1 LAGVHGRVR
10 QYLVA
15 QAASEEEHQRIQR
28 VAAHEFR
35 LLQSLEHP
43 GILAVRDYK
52 QHAYGPALL
61 FHYEAQAVRLDH
73 FLATRGDRLTPDL
86 RLNLLRQ
93 MEDAMRYAH
102 SKRVIHRA
110 LSPQSILVPMADTET
125 PTLKIFNWQGGVRAN
140 GSAASGTTHVQEL
153 VEAPALVYMAP
164 EALLSPDQI
173 TEAADVFSLGA
184 MAYHLFS
191 GRVPATST
199 LALAQTLR
207 AQKGLKLSAVI
218 DGVGPRLEEL
228 VPWSTHPDVL
238 TRVDSVADFLEL
250 LKDVEEELTTPAGQA
265 RGDSLEAQRG
275 DRLEHGFVVERILGR
290 GSTAVALLAQRNGE
304 EYVLKVARDQDHNA
318 RLREEGEVLK
328 KLRSKFIVSLHAVL
342 DIHGQV
348 VWGLDKAGDETLATR
363 LRQEGR
369 CGLDVLQR
377 FGEDL
382 H

>member
-1 LAGVHGRVR
+1 
-10 QYLVA
+10 
-15 QAASEEEHQRIQR
+15 
-28 VAAHEFR
+28 
-35 LLQSLEHP
+35 
-43 GILAVRDYK
+43 
-52 QHAYGPALL
+52 
-61 FHYEAQAVRLDH
+61 
-73 FLATRGDRLTPDL
+73 
-86 RLNLLRQ
+86 
-93 MEDAMRYAH
+93 
-102 SKRVIHRA
+102 
-110 LSPQSILVPMADTET
+110 
-125 PTLKIFNWQGGVRAN
+125 
-140 GSAASGTTHVQEL
+140 
-153 VEAPALVYMAP
+153 
-164 EALLSPDQI
+164 
-173 TEAADVFSLGA
+173 

-265 RGDSLEAQRG
+265 RGDPLEAQRG
-275 DRLEHGFVVERILGR
+275 DRLEHGFVVERILGP

-328 KLRSKFIVSLHAVL
+328 KLRSEFIIGLHAVR
-342 DIHGQV
+342 DIHGHV
-348 VWGLDKAGDETLATR
+348 VLVLDKAGDETLATR